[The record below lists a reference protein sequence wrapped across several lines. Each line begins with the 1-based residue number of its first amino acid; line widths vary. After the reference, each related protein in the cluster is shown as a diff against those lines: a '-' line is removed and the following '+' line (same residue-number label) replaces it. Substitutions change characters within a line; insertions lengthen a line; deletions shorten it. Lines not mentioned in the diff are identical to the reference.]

1 MRNKL
6 KIMPFVCLV
15 ALMAFGFRA
24 AALAA
29 SGEIR
34 FVPQPVG

>member
-1 MRNKL
+1 MRNKP

-15 ALMAFGFRA
+15 ALGAFGFRA

-29 SGEIR
+29 PGEIR